1 MESIFKTVTNQSEL
15 AVKLGDAK
23 ISDMDVWRDCGGYR
37 EQDQFNMRLL
47 ALTKPSEYAGMKAH
61 AITAVKEATEN
72 SYGVALK
79 QHLAAGVSMDD
90 AKKAAKNAAMSTKD
104 LQMKAMKM
112 RFPDADSAV
121 YQQQTVRDAK
131 AFVR

>member
-15 AVKLGDAK
+15 AIKLGDAK
-23 ISDMDVWRDCGGYR
+23 IADTDVWRDVGGYR

-47 ALTKPSEYAGMKAH
+47 ALTKPSEYAGLKAN
-61 AITAVKEATEN
+61 AITGVKEATEN
-72 SYGVALK
+72 SYSVALK

-90 AKKAAKNAAMSTKD
+90 AKSAAKKAAFATKD

-112 RFPDADSAV
+112 RFPDADSQV
-121 YQQQTVRDAK
+121 YQAKTVRDAS

>member
-1 MESIFKTVTNQSEL
+1 METIFK
-15 AVKLGDAK
+15 AVKASNELSFQLAEAK
-23 ISDMDVWRDCGGYR
+23 LEDSDVWRDVGGYR

-47 ALTKPSEYAGMKAH
+47 ALTKPAEYAGLKAG
-61 AITAVKEATEN
+61 ALKSVKESTEQSYAT
-72 SYGVALK
+72 SLK

-90 AKKAAKNAAMSTKD
+90 SKKAAKNTAFATKE

-112 RFPDADSAV
+112 RFPDSDSQV
-121 YQQQTVRDAK
+121 YQAKTVKDAA

>member
-1 MESIFKTVTNQSEL
+1 MDTIFK
-15 AVKLGDAK
+15 AVKAGNESAVQLADDKLA
-23 ISDMDVWRDCGGYR
+23 DTDVWRDVGGYR

-47 ALTKPSEYAGMKAH
+47 ALTKPDEYAALKAG
-61 AITAVKEATEN
+61 AIKGVKEATEN
-72 SYGVALK
+72 SYSVALK

-90 AKKAAKNAAMSTKD
+90 AKSAAKKAALATKE

-112 RFPDADSAV
+112 RYPDADSAV

>member
-1 MESIFKTVTNQSEL
+1 MDTIFK
-15 AVKLGDAK
+15 AVKDGNESAIQLADDKLA
-23 ISDMDVWRDCGGYR
+23 DTDVWRDVGGYR

-47 ALTKPSEYAGMKAH
+47 ALTKPDEYAALKAG
-61 AITAVKEATEN
+61 AIEGVKKATEN
-72 SYGVALK
+72 SYSVALK

-90 AKKAAKNAAMSTKD
+90 AKSAAKKAALATKE

-112 RFPDADSAV
+112 RFPDADSQV
-121 YQQQTVRDAK
+121 YQAKTVRDAS